1 MADALKIGIAG
12 LGTVGAALARI
23 LVERKDMLTTTC
35 GRAIEI
41 AAVTARDR
49 TRDRGIDLSGVA
61 WFDDPVD
68 IAADARSLD
77 KLVA

>member
-35 GRAIEI
+35 GRAI
-41 AAVTARDR
+41 VC
-49 TRDRGIDLSGVA
+49 VA
-61 WFDDPVD
+61 K
-68 IAADARSLD
+68 ADA
-77 KLVA
+77 